1 MDTYDLEEDT
11 YDTQELNQGD
21 INSLSL
27 RVSVTVVKH
36 HDQNQVGDER
46 VYFILQLVVHHPGK
60 SGQELKADT

>member
-36 HDQNQVGDER
+36 HDQSK
-46 VYFILQLVVHHPGK
+46 LQMEAVIWA
-60 SGQELKADT
+60 SGSRGLEL

>member
-46 VYFILQLVVHHPGK
+46 VYFILQFVVP
-60 SGQELKADT
+60 ED